1 MPSLFYSHKDFHA
14 WFSSPFNTSIVQNTE
29 FSMNIIQ
36 RLHSI
41 LRPFILRR
49 MKKDVEKQLPDKIEH
64 VLFCPLSRRQQ
75 FLYDEFLERRYTQ
88 REDCVGIMNILMQ
101 LRKVCNH
108 PDLFSPRL
116 VASPFFFNCLRYRVH
131 CEFLIDMKK

>member
-1 MPSLFYSHKDFHA
+1 
-14 WFSSPFNTSIVQNTE
+14 
-29 FSMNIIQ
+29 MNIIQ

-64 VLFCPLSRRQQ
+64 IVFCQLSRRQQ

-88 REDCVGIMNILMQ
+88 KEDCVGILNILMQ

-108 PDLFSPRL
+108 PDLFAPRQ
-116 VASPFFFNCLRYRVH
+116 VASPLMLLPLRYKVH
-131 CEFLIDMKK
+131 DCFLLENDQ